1 MQKQAAQSPKAE
13 NKENPKKCSKL
24 PTDCTAN
31 SQGSSPVRFKEF
43 NKSDTGLESA
53 LINVLLNMKGDA
65 DEKDKPT
72 DISMDAVKQIMSNT
86 GYPAF
91 NYDVFKKIYDQD
103 GDLKNVVADFD
114 NNKIVVK
121 TDAEAEKDPPMDYD
135 DQGSTD
141 VVKKMAKSA
150 MNRRK

>member
-1 MQKQAAQSPKAE
+1 
-13 NKENPKKCSKL
+13 
-24 PTDCTAN
+24 
-31 SQGSSPVRFKEF
+31 VRFFEF
-43 NKSDTGLESA
+43 NKSDTDLESA
-53 LINVLLNMKGDA
+53 LINILLNMKGDA
-65 DEKDKPT
+65 DEKDQAS

-91 NYDVFKKIYDQD
+91 NYDVFKRIYDAD

-114 NNKIVVK
+114 NEKIIVK
-121 TDAEAEKDPPMDYD
+121 TDQESEDNPEMNFDN
-135 DQGSTD
+135 QGSTD

>member
-1 MQKQAAQSPKAE
+1 M
-13 NKENPKKCSKL
+13 
-24 PTDCTAN
+24 
-31 SQGSSPVRFKEF
+31 RFKEF
-43 NKSDTGLESA
+43 NKSDTDLESA

>member
-1 MQKQAAQSPKAE
+1 
-13 NKENPKKCSKL
+13 
-24 PTDCTAN
+24 
-31 SQGSSPVRFKEF
+31 VRFFEF
-43 NKSDTGLESA
+43 NKSDTDLESA
-53 LINVLLNMKGDA
+53 IINVLMNMKGDA
-65 DEKDKPT
+65 DERDESSE
-72 DISMDAVKQIMSNT
+72 ISMDAVKQIMSNT

-91 NYDVFKKIYDQD
+91 NYDVFKRIYDAD

-114 NNKIVVK
+114 QEKIIIK
-121 TDAEAEKDPPMDYD
+121 TDHEAEKDPAMDYD

>member
-1 MQKQAAQSPKAE
+1 M
-13 NKENPKKCSKL
+13 
-24 PTDCTAN
+24 
-31 SQGSSPVRFKEF
+31 RFREF
-43 NKSDTGLESA
+43 NKNDTDLESA
-53 LINVLLNMKGDA
+53 LINILLNMKGDA

-114 NNKIVVK
+114 NEKIVVK
-121 TDAEAEKDPPMDYD
+121 TNAEAEKDPAMDYD

-141 VVKKMAKSA
+141 VVKKMARSA

>member
-1 MQKQAAQSPKAE
+1 
-13 NKENPKKCSKL
+13 
-24 PTDCTAN
+24 
-31 SQGSSPVRFKEF
+31 VRFFEF
-43 NKSDTGLESA
+43 NKSDADLESA
-53 LINVLLNMKGDA
+53 IINVLMNMKGDA
-65 DEKDKPT
+65 DERDESSE
-72 DISMDAVKQIMSNT
+72 ISMDAVKQIMSNT

-91 NYDVFKKIYDQD
+91 NYDVFKRIYDAD

-114 NNKIVVK
+114 NEKIVVK
-121 TDAEAEKDPPMDYD
+121 TDQEAEDNPEMDYD

>member
-1 MQKQAAQSPKAE
+1 MRFFEFQ
-13 NKENPKKCSKL
+13 NK
-24 PTDCTAN
+24 D
-31 SQGSSPVRFKEF
+31 
-43 NKSDTGLESA
+43 LESA
-53 LINVLLNMKGDA
+53 LVNVLSNMKGDA
-65 DEKDKPT
+65 DEKDQSSE
-72 DISMDAVKQIMSNT
+72 ISMDAVAGIMNNT

-91 NYDVFKKIYDQD
+91 NYDVFKRIYDQD

-114 NNKIVVK
+114 NEKIVVK
-121 TDAEAEKDPPMDYD
+121 TDKEAEKDPAMDYD

>member
-1 MQKQAAQSPKAE
+1 M
-13 NKENPKKCSKL
+13 
-24 PTDCTAN
+24 
-31 SQGSSPVRFKEF
+31 RFYEF
-43 NKSDTGLESA
+43 NKSDTDLESA

-65 DEKDKPT
+65 DEKDQAS

-91 NYDVFKKIYDQD
+91 NYDVFKRIYDQD

-114 NNKIVVK
+114 NVKIVIK
-121 TDAEAEKDPPMDYD
+121 TDQEAEDNPEMDFD
-135 DQGSTD
+135 NQGSTD

-150 MNRRK
+150 MNKRK

>member
-1 MQKQAAQSPKAE
+1 
-13 NKENPKKCSKL
+13 
-24 PTDCTAN
+24 
-31 SQGSSPVRFKEF
+31 VRFFEF
-43 NKSDTGLESA
+43 NKSDSDLESA
-53 LINVLLNMKGDA
+53 IINVLMNMRGDA
-65 DEKDKPT
+65 DDQDQSS

-91 NYDVFKKIYDQD
+91 NYDVFKRIYDAD

-114 NNKIVVK
+114 NEKIIIK
-121 TDAEAEKDPPMDYD
+121 TDAEAEKDPAMDYD

-141 VVKKMAKSA
+141 VVKKMARSA

>member
-1 MQKQAAQSPKAE
+1 M
-13 NKENPKKCSKL
+13 
-24 PTDCTAN
+24 
-31 SQGSSPVRFKEF
+31 RFREF
-43 NKSDTGLESA
+43 NKNDTDLESA

-91 NYDVFKKIYDQD
+91 NYDVFKRIYDQD

-114 NNKIVVK
+114 NEKIVIK
-121 TDAEAEKDPPMDYD
+121 TDQEAEDNPEMDFD
-135 DQGSTD
+135 NQGSTD

>member
-1 MQKQAAQSPKAE
+1 
-13 NKENPKKCSKL
+13 
-24 PTDCTAN
+24 
-31 SQGSSPVRFKEF
+31 VRFFEF
-43 NKSDTGLESA
+43 NKSDSKLESA
-53 LINVLLNMKGDA
+53 IINVLMNMRGDA
-65 DEKDKPT
+65 DDKDQSS

-91 NYDVFKKIYDQD
+91 NYDVFKRIYDQD

-114 NNKIVVK
+114 QEKIVIK
-121 TDAEAEKDPPMDYD
+121 TDHEAEKDPAMDYD

-150 MNRRK
+150 MKRRK